1 MQESGCRLEHPS
13 ATKFRNHVM
22 EGEWDKVSLFHMSL
36 FRPGFIDAAYFKPGL
51 DLNSYKF
58 AIIGVHLE
66 QNNGTDIF

>member
-1 MQESGCRLEHPS
+1 MGQGELIP
-13 ATKFRNHVM
+13 HV
-22 EGEWDKVSLFHMSL
+22 V

-58 AIIGVHLE
+58 AITGVHLE